1 MAKRDPRIDAKIE
14 ASPEFARPILA
25 HLRKLEHKACPEA
38 EETVKWGMP
47 HFTYRGS
54 ILFGMGSFK
63 AHIAMG
69 FWLGNLIIGDKA
81 SEAKGSE
88 TERSEAAMGQ
98 FGRITSLK
106 DLPPDKVI
114 LGFIK
119 KAMELIDQGAKNPAR
134 SAQARAK
141 PKPPPK
147 PPAFLQTAFRGDAKA
162 AAGFKAL
169 SPGKQREYVAW
180 LEEAKTDET
189 REKRLAQALEW
200 MAEGKGRNWK
210 YEKK

>member
-1 MAKRDPRIDAKIE
+1 MPKRDPRIDAKIA
-14 ASPEFARPILA
+14 ASPAFARPILE
-25 HLRKLEHKACPEA
+25 HLRALAHKACPET
-38 EETVKWGMP
+38 EETLKWGMP

-69 FWLGNLIIGDKA
+69 FWLGNLIIGDKT
-81 SEAKGSE
+81 SQ
-88 TERSEAAMGQ
+88 AAMGQ
-98 FGRITSLK
+98 FGRITSMR
-106 DLPPDKVI
+106 DLPPDKTI

-119 KAMELIDQGAKNPAR
+119 KAMDLIDKGAKSPSR
-134 SAQARAK
+134 SAQSRAK

-147 PPAFLQTAFRGDAKA
+147 VPAFLQAAFRRDAQA
-162 AAGFKAL
+162 GAGFKSLA
-169 SPGKQREYVAW
+169 PGKQREYVEW
-180 LEEAKTDET
+180 LVEAKTEAT

>member
-1 MAKRDPRIDAKIE
+1 MPKRDPRIDAKID
-14 ASPEFARPILA
+14 ASPEFARPILK
-25 HLRKLEHKACPEA
+25 HLRELAHKGCPEA

-69 FWLGNLIIGDKA
+69 FWLGHLIVGDKA
-81 SEAKGSE
+81 
-88 TERSEAAMGQ
+88 SEAAMGQ
-98 FGRITSLK
+98 FGRITSMK

-119 KAMELIDQGAKNPAR
+119 KAMALIEQGAKNPTR
-134 SAQARAK
+134 SAESRSK

-147 PPAFLQTAFRGDAKA
+147 APAFLQAAFRGDAAA
-162 AAGFKAL
+162 AAGFKGL
-169 SPGKQREYVAW
+169 PPGKQREYIEW
-180 LEEAKTDET
+180 LAEAKTAAT

-210 YEKK
+210 YEKKG

>member
-1 MAKRDPRIDAKIE
+1 MSKRDPRIDAKIK

-25 HLRKLEHKACPEA
+25 HLRALAHKGCPEA
-38 EETVKWGMP
+38 EETLKWGMP

-69 FWLGNLIIGDKA
+69 FWLGALIVGDNA
-81 SEAKGSE
+81 SE
-88 TERSEAAMGQ
+88 TAMGQ
-98 FGRITSLK
+98 FGRITALK
-106 DLPPDKVI
+106 DLPPDRVI

-119 KAMELIDQGAKNPAR
+119 KAMALIDQGAKSPTRSAGAR
-134 SAQARAK
+134 SK

-147 PPAFLQTAFRGDAKA
+147 PPGFLLAAFRGDPQAG
-162 AAGFKAL
+162 AGFKAL
-169 SPGKQREYVAW
+169 TPGKQREYVAW
-180 LEEAKTDET
+180 LGDAKTEAT

-200 MAEGKGRNWK
+200 MAEGKGLNWR